1 MAPPYPC
8 LLGGAASEG
17 GTSAGRAPPGRCQA
31 DEDQTRF
38 WAEDITVHEWAHA
51 IENLG
56 FDDATRREW
65 LELFSRAREAGV
77 WPDAFAMK
85 VDGGR
90 EFFAE
95 LSQSY
100 LGVNNEIG
108 GPEDLYSEGTDGI
121 LAEIFTALEDIYG
134 PVDIPVRP
142 AQH

>member
-1 MAPPYPC
+1 M
-8 LLGGAASEG
+8 
-17 GTSAGRAPPGRCQA
+17 TPGRCQA

-51 IENLG
+51 ISNLG

-85 VDGGR
+85 VDSGR

-121 LAEIFTALEDIYG
+121 LARDICRPGGYLRAGGHPSASCPALRSYLKL
-134 PVDIPVRP
+134 
-142 AQH
+142 